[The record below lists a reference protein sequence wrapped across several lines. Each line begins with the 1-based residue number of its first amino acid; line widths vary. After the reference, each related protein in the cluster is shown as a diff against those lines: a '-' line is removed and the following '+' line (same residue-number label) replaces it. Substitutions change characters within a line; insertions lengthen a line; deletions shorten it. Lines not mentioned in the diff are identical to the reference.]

1 MLKRCVLVLCLKLD
15 RVFVDLTDSGRL
27 FQIVGQA
34 TEKARS
40 PNLICAYS
48 ANVPTNVPTQSEVDL
63 DEIIH
68 Y

>member
-40 PNLICAYS
+40 PNLICAYRSS

-63 DEIIH
+63 D
-68 Y
+68 